1 MPYILKEENIEE
13 FLRKSEM
20 DEFEEKDFG
29 EFYPDDYKMVDKS
42 GMFEDFR
49 FKLVVLESLLGK
61 NASFVDEFK
70 EFTKK
75 LEEKYDDY
83 VFEIGN
89 FINPV
94 IIEPI
99 LKFLENV
106 ELTEEDLE
114 KVDEICIGGGLE
126 IYGILC
132 PNWDGEDELF
142 EIKSVKGFEKL
153 KNLKKVIFISCC
165 DEELLDEF
173 RESGIEVE

>member
-20 DEFEEKDFG
+20 DEFEEEDFG

-70 EFTKK
+70 EFTEK

-99 LKFLENV
+99 LKFLEN
-106 ELTEEDLE
+106 
-114 KVDEICIGGGLE
+114 VDEICIGGGLE

>member
-1 MPYILKEENIEE
+1 MGLDFNESDILKDILN
-13 FLRKSEM
+13 
-20 DEFEEKDFG
+20 
-29 EFYPDDYKMVDKS
+29 
-42 GMFEDFR
+42 
-49 FKLVVLESLLGK
+49 FKIV
-61 NASFVDEFK
+61 NR
-70 EFTKK
+70 KK

-114 KVDEICIGGGLE
+114 KVDEICIDGGLE

>member
-20 DEFEEKDFG
+20 DEFEEEDFG
-29 EFYPDDYKMVDKS
+29 EFYPDNYEMVDKS

-61 NASFVDEFK
+61 NASFVNEFK
-70 EFTKK
+70 EVTKK

-106 ELTEEDLE
+106 ELIEEDLE
-114 KVDEICIGGGLE
+114 KVDEICIDGGLE

-173 RESGIEVE
+173 RESGIEIE

>member
-1 MPYILKEENIEE
+1 MPYILKEENIEK
-13 FLRKSEM
+13 FVKKSEI
-20 DEFEEKDFG
+20 DEFEEEDFG
-29 EFYPDDYKMVDKS
+29 EFYSDDYEMVDKS

-61 NASFVDEFK
+61 NASFVNKFK

-75 LEEKYDDY
+75 LEEKYDNY

-89 FINPV
+89 FINSV

-114 KVDEICIGGGLE
+114 KVDEICFDGGLE

-132 PNWDGEDELF
+132 PNWDGEDYLF
-142 EIKSVKGFEKL
+142 QTHSVKGLEKL
-153 KNLKKVIFISCC
+153 KNLKKVIFIACC
-165 DEELLDEF
+165 DEKLLDEF
-173 RESGIEVE
+173 RENGIEVE

>member
-1 MPYILKEENIEE
+1 
-13 FLRKSEM
+13 M
-20 DEFEEKDFG
+20 DEFEEEDFG

-61 NASFVDEFK
+61 NVSFVDEFK
-70 EFTKK
+70 EFTEK

-94 IIEPI
+94 II

-142 EIKSVKGFEKL
+142 EMKNIKGFEKL